1 MSILHST
8 SSASSLETNKQVQ
21 YKDKVQQAETIQ
33 YIDPKAWQ
41 NSLEQVISQHH
52 AVIEALKYR

>member
-8 SSASSLETNKQVQ
+8 GSASSLETNKQVQ
-21 YKDKVQQAETIQ
+21 YKGNAQQVETVQ

-52 AVIEALKYR
+52 AVIEALKHR

>member
-8 SSASSLETNKQVQ
+8 SSASSLETKQVQ
-21 YKDKVQQAETIQ
+21 YKDNAQQVETIQ

-52 AVIEALKYR
+52 AVIEALKHR